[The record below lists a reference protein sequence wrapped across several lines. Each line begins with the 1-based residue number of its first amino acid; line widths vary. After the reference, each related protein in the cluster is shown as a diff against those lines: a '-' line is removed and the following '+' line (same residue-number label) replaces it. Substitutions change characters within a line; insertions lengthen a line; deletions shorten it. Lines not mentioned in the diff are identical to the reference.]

1 LQAISDP
8 QFWQAGLFINHI
20 TLYLNS
26 SEPDRASCEFFDL
39 HRDPPHERSEWKSTY
54 NPVRNSHQRMTPH
67 KGGMPP
73 PQKTIEI
80 RISGRV
86 QKVGLRNCIRR
97 IAAKLN
103 VRGEVMNLPD
113 GTVKAVATADP
124 IILEKFLS
132 MIYGCPRAMIRDVEV
147 QDHEP
152 TAFDDFNIR
161 RGGLSP

>member
-1 LQAISDP
+1 MR
-8 QFWQAGLFINHI
+8 
-20 TLYLNS
+20 YLNGP
-26 SEPDRASCEFFDL
+26 EPERSFFSFYDTIKN
-39 HRDPPHERSEWKSTY
+39 PVPERSEWKSRY
-54 NPVRNSHQRMTPH
+54 NPVRNSHKRMTSR
-67 KGGMPP
+67 KGGDPL
-73 PQKTIEI
+73 QKTIEI

-103 VRGEVMNLPD
+103 VHGEVMNLPD
-113 GTVKAVATADP
+113 GTVRAVATADP

-132 MIYGCPRAMIRDVEV
+132 MIYGCPRALIRDVEV

-152 TAFDDFNIR
+152 ASYDDFIIR

>member
-1 LQAISDP
+1 MAP
-8 QFWQAGLFINHI
+8 
-20 TLYLNS
+20 
-26 SEPDRASCEFFDL
+26 
-39 HRDPPHERSEWKSTY
+39 ERNEWKSTY

-67 KGGMPP
+67 KGGMGPS
-73 PQKTIEI
+73 QKTIDI

-132 MIYGCPRAMIRDVEV
+132 MIYGCPRALIRDVEV

-152 TAFDDFNIR
+152 TAFDDFTIR